1 MTYVV
6 ENSWSQPFKKSV
18 KLRNNL
24 MFIHW
29 HISQNAPTMSHIVK
43 KKSSCYRRWGSNP
56 GPRNLQSNTLPMRHS
71 LCLDCVGQINYLF

>member
-29 HISQNAPTMSHIVK
+29 HISQNAPTMSHIVRK
-43 KKSSCYRRWGSNP
+43 KVILSSTLGIEP
-56 GPRNLQSNTLPMRHS
+56 GTPQSSEQHVTNAQLTLI
-71 LCLDCVGQINYLF
+71 G